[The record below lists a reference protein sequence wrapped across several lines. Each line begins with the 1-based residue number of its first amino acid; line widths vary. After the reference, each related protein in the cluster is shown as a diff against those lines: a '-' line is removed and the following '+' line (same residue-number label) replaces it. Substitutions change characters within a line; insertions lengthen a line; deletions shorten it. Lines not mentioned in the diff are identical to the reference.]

1 MISRRTF
8 VKATMYSIAAG
19 TVGAQAAQAA
29 QAAQTTQAQ
38 ATQGQILGTVVDFS
52 AGVPSATALK
62 NAGHLGAIRYVS
74 ERRPGAEWMLG
85 KPVTLEETRN
95 MANENLQTASV
106 YQFGRAET
114 ADWKRGAAGAS
125 EHAPKAIA
133 LHFAAGGPTYRPVY
147 VAIDD
152 NPTRDEY
159 VNQIRPYLEN
169 FKVALAAVSL
179 QMGVYG
185 NYQTIEWAIEDGLG
199 EFYWQ
204 HDWGSQGKLH
214 PRAHVHQKAGYKATI
229 DGIEV
234 DVNNVYAADWG
245 QWVPGNVAI
254 PPNTDDA
261 PTANAN
267 ASTDGVSTLIR
278 ALGTMSS

>member
-8 VKATMYSIAAG
+8 LKATACSLA
-19 TVGAQAAQAA
+19 VGAASTAVTTPTANAAP
-29 QAAQTTQAQ
+29 
-38 ATQGQILGTVVDFS
+38 IVGTIIDFS
-52 AGVPSATALK
+52 AGVPSAAAIK
-62 NAGHLGAIRYVS
+62 AAGHLGAIRYVS

-85 KPVTLEETRN
+85 KPVTLKETRA
-95 MANENLQTASV
+95 MASLDLQTASV

-114 ADWKRGAAGAS
+114 ADWKAGAAGAL
-125 EHAPKAIA
+125 EHAPKAIS
-133 LHFAAGGPTYRPVY
+133 LHLAAGGPTQRPIY

-159 VNQIRPYLEN
+159 VNQIRPYLEG
-169 FKVALAAVSL
+169 FKIALAAVSL
-179 QMGVYG
+179 QLGIYANYG
-185 NYQTIEWAIEDGLG
+185 TIEWALADGLG

-214 PRAHVHQKAGYKATI
+214 PRAHLHQKAGYRAHI

-245 QWVPGNVAI
+245 QWSPGNAAI

-261 PTANAN
+261 PNTNNN
-267 ASTDGVSTLIR
+267 ASTDATSEIIR
-278 ALGTMSS
+278 ALGTLSS